1 MKTIAE
7 FDDKKGFNVKLTGDK
22 IYISAVGNEE
32 TFALRSVN
40 GIGLYDNIEKYN
52 KEIEAYKKKFNKNV
66 GIMYYVFAAIFVVL
80 GLYILVTSGSAGV
93 SILLVALGFAV
104 GGWYIMK
111 KVNDAPKA
119 VKLDSYFRIMLS
131 GGSREFK
138 FDKNDNNATDVA
150 DFINKVEDTLT
161 AYNK

>member
-1 MKTIAE
+1 MKAIAE

-40 GIGLYDNIEKYN
+40 GIGLYDNITKYN
-52 KEIEAYKKKFNKNV
+52 EENENF
-66 GIMYYVFAAIFVVL
+66 
-80 GLYILVTSGSAGV
+80 
-93 SILLVALGFAV
+93 
-104 GGWYIMK
+104 K
-111 KVNDAPKA
+111 KVQKNKKTNSIAFYVLAVVFLITGIAGGEDVIAAGLVEAVIFAIGGFFMAKQIGEAP
-119 VKLDSYFRIMLS
+119 KLDSYFRIMLS